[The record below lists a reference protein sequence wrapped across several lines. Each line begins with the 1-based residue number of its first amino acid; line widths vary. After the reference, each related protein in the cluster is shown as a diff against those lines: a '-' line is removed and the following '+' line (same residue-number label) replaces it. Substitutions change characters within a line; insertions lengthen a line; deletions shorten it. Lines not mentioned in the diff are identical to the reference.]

1 LSLEPLLKWTGSKRK
16 LAPVIQRAYDCAPAK
31 GYVEPFAGAACVFGY
46 RYGLDLDPQKVEVVL
61 GDDNAR
67 LMAFYR
73 LVRGQAADMISE
85 LAALPSGVGWKR
97 FYPIYRAELNTWKPG
112 PIDVATP
119 SKAALFLW
127 LNRASFNGLYR
138 VNAAGDMNAPAGS
151 YETLSLPPKSLIL
164 DWQKALQPVALVTGG
179 YADTARTA
187 GKGWQVYMDPPYL
200 NNYDGYTPQT
210 WSFQEQVRVAMAAS
224 EAVQRG
230 CHVIASNAA
239 DSRLSAVWYGLGFRV
254 RAEQV
259 RHSIS
264 ASAEGRKMASEVLF
278 IGGEQRRSR

>member
-1 LSLEPLLKWTGSKRK
+1 MSLDPLLKWTGSKRK

-85 LAALPSGVGWKR
+85 LATLPSGVGWKR

>member
-1 LSLEPLLKWTGSKRK
+1 MSLDPILKWTGSKRK

-85 LAALPSGVGWKR
+85 LATLPSGVGWKR

-239 DSRLSAVWYGLGFRV
+239 DSRLSAVWHGLGFRV

>member
-1 LSLEPLLKWTGSKRK
+1 
-16 LAPVIQRAYDCAPAK
+16 
-31 GYVEPFAGAACVFGY
+31 
-46 RYGLDLDPQKVEVVL
+46 
-61 GDDNAR
+61 
-67 LMAFYR
+67 MAFYR

-85 LAALPSGVGWKR
+85 LASLPSGVGWKR
-97 FYPIYRAELNTWKPG
+97 FYPIYRAEMNTWKPG

-187 GKGWQVYMDPPYL
+187 GKGWQVYVDPPYL

-239 DSRLSAVWYGLGFRV
+239 DSRLSAVWHGLGFRV

>member
-1 LSLEPLLKWTGSKRK
+1 MSLDPILKWTGSKRK

-85 LAALPSGVGWKR
+85 LATLPSGVGWKR

-239 DSRLSAVWYGLGFRV
+239 DSRLSAVWHGLGFRV

-278 IGGEQRRSR
+278 IGGEQRRGR

>member
-1 LSLEPLLKWTGSKRK
+1 MSLDPILKWTGSKRK

-85 LAALPSGVGWKR
+85 LATLPSGVGWKR

-210 WSFQEQVRVAMAAS
+210 WSFEEQVRVAMAAS

-239 DSRLSAVWYGLGFRV
+239 DSRLSAVWHGLGFRV

>member
-1 LSLEPLLKWTGSKRK
+1 MSLEPLLKWTGSKRK

-61 GDDNAR
+61 GDDNAQ

-85 LAALPSGVGWKR
+85 LASLPSGVGWKR

>member
-1 LSLEPLLKWTGSKRK
+1 MSLEPLLKWTGSKRK
-16 LAPVIQRAYDCAPAK
+16 LAPVIQRTYDCAPAK

-73 LVRGQAADMISE
+73 LVRGQAADMLSE
-85 LAALPSGVGWKR
+85 LATLPSGVEWKR

>member
-1 LSLEPLLKWTGSKRK
+1 MSLEPLLKWTGSKRK

-46 RYGLDLDPQKVEVVL
+46 RYGLDLDPQKVEVAL

-151 YETLSLPPKSLIL
+151 YETLSLPAKSLIL

-200 NNYDGYTPQT
+200 NNYDGYTPQS
-210 WSFQEQVRVAMAAS
+210 WDYEEQVKVAIAAS
-224 EAVQRG
+224 EAVLRG
-230 CHVIASNAA
+230 SHVIASNAA
-239 DSRLSAVWYGLGFRV
+239 SGRLSSVWQGLGFRV
-254 RAEQV
+254 RVEKV

-278 IGGEQRRSR
+278 IGGEQRKGG

>member
-1 LSLEPLLKWTGSKRK
+1 MSLEPLLKWTGSKRK

-85 LAALPSGVGWKR
+85 LASLPSGVGWKR
-97 FYPIYRAELNTWKPG
+97 FYPIYRAEMNTWKPG

-187 GKGWQVYMDPPYL
+187 GKGWQVYVDPPYL

-239 DSRLSAVWYGLGFRV
+239 DSRLSAVWHGLGFRV

>member
-1 LSLEPLLKWTGSKRK
+1 MSLEPLLKWTGSKRK
-16 LAPVIQRAYDCAPAK
+16 LAPRIQRAYDEAPAN
-31 GYVEPFAGAACVFGY
+31 GYVEPFAGAACVFAH
-46 RYGLDLDPQKVEVVL
+46 RYGLDLDPQKVGVVL
-61 GDDNAR
+61 GDDNGR

-73 LVRGQAADMISE
+73 LVRRQAADLISE
-85 LAALPSGVGWKR
+85 LMALPSGVGWKKS
-97 FYPIYRAELNTWKPG
+97 YGLYRACLNSWKPG

-119 SKAALFLW
+119 YQAALFLW
-127 LNRASFNGLYR
+127 MNRASFNGLYR

-179 YADTARTA
+179 YADTARVA
-187 GKGWQVYMDPPYL
+187 RKGWQVYMDPPYI

-210 WSFQEQVRVAMAAS
+210 WNYEEQVRVAIAAS

-239 DSRLSAVWYGLGFRV
+239 DSRLSAVWHGLGFRV
-254 RAEQV
+254 KAEHV

-264 ASAEGRKMASEVLF
+264 ASAESRKMASEVLF
-278 IGGEQRRSR
+278 IGGEQRKGR